1 MALELRLI
9 RHALAVGRYGNFARA
24 AEALH
29 LTQPSL
35 SRSIAALEAT
45 LGVTLFDRG
54 AKGVTPTPFGRV
66 LLQRGAEMVEREA
79 ALRREIGQ
87 LAGLEAGTLVIAAGP
102 YPAETSVA
110 QAVAQVAAAHPRL
123 RIECRAMDALQVV
136 QEVLTERA
144 DVGISTVQGL
154 EHEQRLQVE
163 ALPPQ
168 RVWLACRPGHPLTR
182 EAAPT
187 LQQAL
192 QFPLVT
198 TLLRSQQARV
208 AANRGGAAR
217 DGDGDDGDEGDEGDY
232 VPQILVNSVAIA
244 KVVARGSDALL
255 PGLAATLADEVA
267 AARLVLLDIDGPQLR
282 SNYGLFH
289 LRERLLP
296 PAARAFIAAWRGI
309 EAAAAAAGEALA
321 QPAAAA
327 KG

>member
-1 MALELRLI
+1 MPLELRLI
-9 RHALAVGRYGNFARA
+9 RHALAVGRHGNFARA

-35 SRSIAALEAT
+35 SRSVAALEAA
-45 LGVTLFDRG
+45 LGVTLFDRS

-123 RIECRAMDALQVV
+123 RIECRALDALQVV

-168 RVWLACRPGHPLTR
+168 RVWLACRPGHPLTHG
-182 EAAPT
+182 AAPT

-198 TLLRSQQARV
+198 TLLRSQHARL
-208 AANRGGAAR
+208 ASGRGAPR
-217 DGDGDDGDEGDEGDY
+217 DGDGDGDEGDY

-255 PGLAATLADEVA
+255 PGLAGTLADEVA
-267 AARLVLLDIDGPQLR
+267 AGRLVLLDVDGPGLR

-296 PAARAFIAAWRGI
+296 PAARAFIDAWRVI
-309 EAAAAAAGEALA
+309 EAAAGEAPA
-321 QPAAAA
+321 PTAAAA